1 MHKGGLGVRTG
12 RGLAASEPRGAF
24 VTHPALC
31 LSAGVI
37 LGTASHL
44 DACRVAPYV
53 NMGALRMPFQQ
64 VVSSGFIL
72 LSPSKLRPSFVFTGG
87 SRTRLQVPFI

>member
-12 RGLAASEPRGAF
+12 RAVVASKPQGTSA
-24 VTHPALC
+24 THPALP
-31 LSAGVI
+31 LPAGVI

-72 LSPSKLRPSFVFTGG
+72 LSLSKLRPPSVCTGG

>member
-1 MHKGGLGVRTG
+1 MAVGPPGTS
-12 RGLAASEPRGAF
+12 AA
-24 VTHPALC
+24 HPALS
-31 LSAGVI
+31 LSTGVI

-64 VVSSGFIL
+64 VVSSGFIF
-72 LSPSKLRPSFVFTGG
+72 LSPSKL
-87 SRTRLQVPFI
+87 